1 VFPLLDNLTF
11 PEGPRWHNDKLYF
24 SDFFTHRVI
33 SVDLEGHYETIVE
46 VPNQPSG
53 LGWMPDGTM
62 LVVSMIDRKLMRFSN
77 NQLSEFADCS
87 KLASFHCNDMIVD
100 KKGNAYIGNFG
111 FNTYEGEEIKPTNL
125 ILVKP
130 GEVPVIAADD
140 LLFPNGTEITPDD
153 KTLIV
158 GETYAARL
166 TAFDK
171 ADDGSLS
178 NRRIWADLKE
188 NAEEGLVPLPD
199 GMCLDEEGAIWVA
212 SPSTAEVI
220 RVHEGGMISERIPVA
235 TNAFACM
242 LGGEDGK
249 TLFICTS
256 NTSGVDP
263 DSALRERSVP
273 EVSFTIHHGN
283 FLRKGPQP

>member
-1 VFPLLDNLTF
+1 MERKLETLMKGLTF
-11 PEGPRWHNDKLYF
+11 GEGPRWHENKFYF
-24 SDFFTHRVI
+24 SDFYSHKVY
-33 SVDLEGHYETIVE
+33 SLDLSGKHEVIVE
-46 VPNQPSG
+46 IPNQPSG
-53 LGWMPDGTM
+53 LGWTPDGTM
-62 LVVSMIDRKLMRFSN
+62 LIVSMKDRKLMSFNDGLLTERADLTE
-77 NQLSEFADCS
+77 LSG
-87 KLASFHCNDMIVD
+87 FHCNDMVVD
-100 KKGNAYIGNFG
+100 IDGNAFIGNFG
-111 FNTYEGEEIKPTNL
+111 FNTYDGEEIKPTNL
-125 ILVKP
+125 ILVRP
-130 GEVPVIAADD
+130 GEEPVLAADN
-140 LLFPNGTEITPDD
+140 LFFPNGTVITPDN

-171 ADDGSLS
+171 SEDGSLS

-220 RVHEGGMISERIPVA
+220 RVHEGGNISERIPVE

-256 NTSGVDP
+256 NGSGVDP
-263 DSALRERSVP
+263 DAALREKSGKIEIVKVDVP
-273 EVSFTIHHGN
+273 GVG
-283 FLRKGPQP
+283 RP